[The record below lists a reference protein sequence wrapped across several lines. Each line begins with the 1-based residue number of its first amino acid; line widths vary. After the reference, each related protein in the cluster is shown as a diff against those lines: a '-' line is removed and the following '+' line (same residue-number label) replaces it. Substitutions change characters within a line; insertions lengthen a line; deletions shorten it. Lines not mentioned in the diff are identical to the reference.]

1 MLCCVGCLENELGL
15 RKFLEDR
22 GHTYVVT
29 DDKEGA
35 NSQFEKELPDA
46 DVVSAPCKSSSH
58 APRHSEGWLEKIL
71 HDDDKE
77 ASPPCI
83 RFKHGVEVLQQS
95 CVLHMLANRRTRL
108 L

>member
-1 MLCCVGCLENELGL
+1 MNRMLCCVGCLENELGL

-46 DVVSAPCKSSSH
+46 DVVSATCTSPTHARSH
-58 APRHSEGWLEKIL
+58 S
-71 HDDDKE
+71 
-77 ASPPCI
+77 
-83 RFKHGVEVLQQS
+83 
-95 CVLHMLANRRTRL
+95 
-108 L
+108 